1 MEQTLFFTVLL
12 LFLINVYECERA
24 AYAALR
30 GQKRAAD
37 FLVAAS
43 TGSCELPDE
52 DAGSWTQVLQN
63 SILAFNY

>member
-1 MEQTLFFTVLL
+1 MRVREWV
-12 LFLINVYECERA
+12 
-24 AYAALR
+24 YAALR

-52 DAGSWTQVLQN
+52 DGGNQTQVLQK
-63 SILAFNY
+63 SILTFNY